1 MQGLWEDQ
9 LLRVLGMSEKRKKHS
24 LQHWAMKL
32 ARGKRKKGE
41 KKKKHSVLL
50 NRMVIAFL
58 DSYVMETLW
67 FSQSQWNSETVVLA
81 SVLKDQQKKK

>member
-1 MQGLWEDQ
+1 MGRPTAKSSRHVRKEEKTQPST
-9 LLRVLGMSEKRKKHS
+9 LGDEISKRKK
-24 LQHWAMKL
+24 K
-32 ARGKRKKGE
+32 KRRK